1 MAIIQGVVVF
11 ARFDKADTFSWTDP
25 TTGQVKP
32 IRSLKVLLPHGDGT
46 VTRES
51 LTLPPDMEIPRLTKD
66 ETYGFRCSVT
76 INKKQQ
82 RLSWTLIPGSFPL
95 PALEID

>member
-1 MAIIQGVVVF
+1 MAHIEGVVVF
-11 ARFDKADTFSWTDP
+11 AKFDKAHTFSWTDP

-32 IRSLKVLLPHGDGT
+32 IRSVKVLLPHGDGT

-51 LTLPPDMEIPRLTKD
+51 LSLPPDMDFPRLTRG
-66 ETYGFRCSVT
+66 EIYGFRCSVS

-82 RLSWTLIPGSFPL
+82 RLNWSLIQGSTPL
-95 PALEID
+95 PSLELE